1 MSPVLAEQY
10 SRKLFLELAE
20 SFLID
25 VTRDTRAVSSV
36 SSSFAEV
43 ISLGTSPA
51 LDLQLFEVRVS
62 GSLDKRVAIASDAFK
77 LMKRTAS
84 YRSLVAFYSEETDQW
99 RLSLLTAKPT
109 LDNGK
114 VVTKLSSP
122 RRFSYLLGPG
132 SKLTT
137 PSKQLIARGR
147 VKDFDDLSNR
157 FAVEVVNN
165 EFYREISKLYDELVG
180 TETTFPSLRYPVRGE
195 PSYEFAVRLIGR
207 IIFCWFLREKRSSNG
222 VPLISPAILS
232 REAAGQDN
240 YYHSHLAP
248 LFFEVLNKPIVSRE
262 ERFQGDYF
270 ALVPYLNGGLFS
282 PEADDYYKLDKTT
295 QAAVSDQVAVP
306 DEWLRKFLDL
316 LELYNF
322 TVDENTSYDID
333 LSIDPEMLGRIFE
346 NLLARINPETG
357 ETVRKGTGSFY
368 TPREIVEYMVDQS
381 LKGYLADSTTLPKE
395 KIASLVDFDLLDGAE
410 HFLNEAERHEVI
422 ESLNSVRILD
432 PACGSGAF
440 SIGILQKI
448 VFVLQRVDPDS
459 KQWLQKQLAGAGP
472 ELRHHLEQEFRNR
485 NFDYLRKLGVI
496 RESIYG
502 VDIQPIA
509 TEISRLR
516 CFLTLI
522 VDQSVRDDAP
532 NRGIE
537 PLPNLDFKFVT
548 ANSLVKLEAERSD
561 ETKQT
566 GLFEDISGINELKEL
581 RNEYFG
587 SHNSQRE
594 SLKLRFSQSQ
604 NQMLQRMISQSSH
617 GYASLTKKVST
628 WNPFSHQATDWFDP
642 EWMFGIV
649 DGFDIV
655 IGNPPY
661 YKENDDK
668 RRFDHLRDLEC
679 YQGKMDVWYL
689 FGALGID
696 ILRPK
701 GILCFIATNNWTTNA
716 GASKFR
722 RKILEESK
730 ILQLV
735 DFGSYFVFESS
746 SIQTM
751 VMLFEKMETKRYQFD
766 YRRITANKPSS
777 QDMLDLLSRT
787 ATGRVT
793 ILEATI
799 DTSKRIGSLLTFTD
813 NESELLLEKL
823 KEEGEARLT
832 AREVANGIH
841 PHFDYV
847 NKKAAEKLNGLHK
860 IGDGIFGLSER
871 ERTVLHLSPNEE
883 ELVKPYYT
891 TKQLGRYRANP
902 KNEEWLIYTD
912 SRFRN
917 PESMDS
923 MPNLKKHLDQFS
935 EVITSSNHPYGLHRA
950 REQRFFTGEKI
961 MALRK
966 STPRPVFTFTDFD
979 CYVSAAFYV
988 IKTDR
993 FDLKYLTGL
1002 LNSRLIAFW
1011 LKSMGK
1017 MQGNNFQIDK
1027 EPLLAIPISIKEP
1040 SIQMAIAKRVDEI
1053 YRNPSLVA
1061 QLELEIDRLVYELYD
1076 LTDDEIELVESTQ
1089 DTLWQQTNA

>member
-1 MSPVLAEQY
+1 MIPVLAETY

-20 SFLID
+20 SFLTE
-25 VTRDTRAVSSV
+25 VSRDTRTVSNV

-43 ISLGTSPA
+43 TSLGSSLP
-51 LDLQLFEVRVS
+51 LDLQLFEVKVS

-77 LMKRTAS
+77 LMKHTAS
-84 YRSLVAFYSEETDQW
+84 YRSLVAFYSEDTDQW

-137 PSKQLIARGR
+137 PSKQLIAKGK

-165 EFYREISKLYDELVG
+165 EFYREVSKLYDELVG
-180 TETTFPSLRYPVRGE
+180 SDTVRASLRYPNQGE

-207 IIFCWFLREKRSSNG
+207 IIFCWFLREKRSSLDK
-222 VPLISPAILS
+222 PLISARTLS
-232 REAAGQDN
+232 REAANQKN
-240 YYHSHLAP
+240 YYHSLLAP
-248 LFFEVLNKPIVSRE
+248 LFFEVLNKPVVSRE
-262 ERFQGDYF
+262 VRFQQDHF
-270 ALVPYLNGGLFS
+270 ASIPYLNGGLFN
-282 PEADDYYKLDKTT
+282 PESDDFYKFDKASQVSVADLVDI
-295 QAAVSDQVAVP
+295 S
-306 DEWLRKFLDL
+306 DEWLRKLFDL

-322 TVDENTSYDID
+322 TVDENTSYDVD

-381 LKGYLADSTTLPKE
+381 LKEYLANSTSLSGE
-395 KIASLVDFDLLDGAE
+395 KIDSLISYDLVDDVE
-410 HFLNEAERHEVI
+410 HPLVQTERGEVI
-422 ESLNSVRILD
+422 EAFNSVRILD

-440 SIGILQKI
+440 PIGILQKI
-448 VFVLQRVDPDS
+448 VFVLQQVDPDS

-472 ELRHHLEQEFRNR
+472 ELKHHLEQEFHNK

-548 ANSLVKLEAERSD
+548 ANSLIKLENESRDGSRQA
-561 ETKQT
+561 
-566 GLFEDISGINELKEL
+566 GLFEDTSGITELKEL

-587 SHNSQRE
+587 THSSARE

-604 NQMLQRMISQSSH
+604 NQMLQRMIAQNSH

-628 WNPFSHQATDWFDP
+628 WNPFSHHTTHWFDA
-642 EWMFGIV
+642 EWMFGIA

-668 RRFDHLRDLEC
+668 RRFDELRDSEC

-696 ILRPK
+696 LLK
-701 GILCFIATNNWTTNA
+701 KDGILCFIATNNWTTNA

-722 RKILEESK
+722 NKVLAESK
-730 ILQLV
+730 IRQLI

-751 VMLFEKMETKRYQFD
+751 VMLFEKVQQKTYAFD
-766 YRRITANKPSS
+766 YGRIAASKPTH

-787 ATGRVT
+787 RTSENT
-793 ILEATI
+793 LFQPTI
-799 DTSKRIGSLLTFTD
+799 DVTKRIGTLLTFSD
-813 NESELLLEKL
+813 KASELLLEKIDDKGNAKL
-823 KEEGEARLT
+823 MAH
-832 AREVANGIH
+832 EVANGIH
-841 PHFDYV
+841 PHFGYV
-847 NKKAAEKLNGLHK
+847 SKKAAEKLDDLHK
-860 IGDGIFGLSER
+860 VGDGIFALSER
-871 ERTVLHLSPNEE
+871 EKNGLRLSTDEE
-883 ELVKPYYT
+883 KLVKPYYT
-891 TKQLGRYRANP
+891 TKQLGRYRADP
-902 KNEEWLIYTD
+902 KNDEWLIYTD
-912 SRFRN
+912 SSFRN
-917 PESMDS
+917 PKSMDS
-923 MPNLKKHLDQFS
+923 MPGLKKHLDQFR

-950 REQRFFTGEKI
+950 RDERFFTGEKI
-961 MALRK
+961 ISLRK
-966 STPRPVFTFTDFD
+966 STPRPVFTLTDFD
-979 CYVSAAFYV
+979 CYVTAEFYV
-988 IKTDR
+988 IKTGR
-993 FDLKYLTGL
+993 IDLSYLSGL
-1002 LNSRLIAFW
+1002 LNSKLIAFW
-1011 LKSMGK
+1011 LKNKGK

-1027 EPLLAIPISIKEP
+1027 EPLLAIPIRTSDP
-1040 SIQMAIAKRVDEI
+1040 TIQEKIAEKVDGIYHGAGATPEI
-1053 YRNPSLVA
+1053 EA
-1061 QLELEIDRLVYELYD
+1061 EIDQLVYELYG
-1076 LTDDEIELVESTQ
+1076 LTADDIKILES
-1089 DTLWQQTNA
+1089 N

>member
-1 MSPVLAEQY
+1 MSPILAGTFSRSSFLKLAED
-10 SRKLFLELAE
+10 LLP
-20 SFLID
+20 D
-25 VTRDTRAVSSV
+25 VNRDTRKVSNVSSTFLEV
-36 SSSFAEV
+36 TSLGSSS
-43 ISLGTSPA
+43 S
-51 LDLQLFEVRVS
+51 LDLQILEVKVA
-62 GSLDKRVAIASDAFK
+62 GSIDKRVAIASEAFK
-77 LMKRTAS
+77 LMKHTAS
-84 YRSLVAFYSEETDQW
+84 YRSLVAFYSDDTEKW

-114 VVTKLSSP
+114 VITKLSNP

-137 PSKQLIARGR
+137 PSRQLISKGM
-147 VKDFDDLSNR
+147 VKDFNDLSDR

-165 EFYREISKLYDELVG
+165 EFYKEISKLYDELVG
-180 TETTFPSLRYPVRGE
+180 SESIRGTLLYPTQGE

-207 IIFCWFLREKRSSNG
+207 IIFCWFLREKRSSLG
-222 VPLISPAILS
+222 TPLISSEVLS
-232 REAAGQDN
+232 REEANQRN

-248 LFFEVLNKPIVSRE
+248 LFFEVLNKPVINRE
-262 ERFQGDYF
+262 PRFQDDVF
-270 ALVPYLNGGLFS
+270 ALIPYLNGGLFS
-282 PEADDYYKLDKTT
+282 PDAYDYYKFDKTT
-295 QAAVSDQVAVP
+295 QTSTTDVVGVP
-306 DEWLRKFLDL
+306 DEWLRKFFDL

-322 TVDENTSYDID
+322 TVDENTSYDVD

-381 LKGYLADSTTLPKE
+381 LIGYLTDSTNLSEE
-395 KIASLVDFDLLDGAE
+395 KIFSLINYDLVD
-410 HFLNEAERHEVI
+410 EAEFHLNDEENREVI

-440 SIGILQKI
+440 PIGILQKI

-459 KQWLQKQLAGAGP
+459 RQWLQKQLAGAGP

-485 NFDYLRKLGVI
+485 NFDYLRKLGII

-548 ANSLVKLEAERSD
+548 ANSLVKLETVKND
-561 ETKQT
+561 ETQQT
-566 GLFEDISGINELKEL
+566 GLFEDVSGINELKEL

-587 SHNSQRE
+587 SHNSERE
-594 SLKLRFSQSQ
+594 GLKLRFSQSQ
-604 NQMLQRMISQSSH
+604 NHMLQRMIAQNSH

-628 WNPFSHQATDWFDP
+628 WNPFSHQATSWFDP
-642 EWMFGIV
+642 EWMFGIAG
-649 DGFDIV
+649 GFDIV

-668 RRFDHLRDLEC
+668 RRFDLLRDLEC

-696 ILRPK
+696 LLRAK

-716 GASKFR
+716 GGSKFR
-722 RKILEESK
+722 NKVLSQSK

-751 VMLFEKMETKRYQFD
+751 VMLFEKTKEKSYSFD
-766 YRRITANKPSS
+766 YRKVKHSKPVR
-777 QDMLDLLSRT
+777 QDMLDVLVKSESDEIAYLRPSIDV
-787 ATGRVT
+787 AT
-793 ILEATI
+793 
-799 DTSKRIGSLLTFTD
+799 SMNSLLTFSSEE
-813 NESELLLEKL
+813 NE
-823 KEEGEARLT
+823 
-832 AREVANGIH
+832 
-841 PHFDYV
+841 
-847 NKKAAEKLNGLHK
+847 K
-860 IGDGIFGLSER
+860 ILDKMSKVSISRLSER
-871 ERTVLHLSPNEE
+871 EVAQGIVCPQDYLNKKSCKELGGTSRVGDGVFVLRQDEVDALSLKPGEH
-883 ELVKPYYT
+883 ELLKPYYT
-891 TKQLGRYRANP
+891 SKQIKRYAANS
-902 KNEEWLIYTD
+902 KNEEWIIYTD

-917 PESMDS
+917 PLSLGPYPGM
-923 MPNLKKHLDQFS
+923 KKHLDRYS
-935 EVITSSNHPYGLHRA
+935 KIITSSNRPYGLHRS
-950 REQRFFTGEKI
+950 RKEKFFTGEKI
-961 MALRK
+961 LVLRK
-966 STPRPVFTFTDFD
+966 SVGSPSFSYVDFD
-979 CYVSAAFYV
+979 CYVSAAFYS
-988 IKTDR
+988 IKPLGVDA
-993 FDLKYLTGL
+993 KYLTGI
-1002 LNSRLIAFW
+1002 LNSKLVAFW
-1011 LKSMGK
+1011 LSNKGK
-1017 MQGNNFQIDK
+1017 MQGGNYQIDK
-1027 EPLLAIPISIKEP
+1027 EPLLGIPLPLPDASIEKLISERVAAIYERRLDVGEAESSID
-1040 SIQMAIAKRVDEI
+1040 A
-1053 YRNPSLVA
+1053 
-1061 QLELEIDRLVYELYD
+1061 LVYELYK
-1076 LTDDEIELVESTQ
+1076 LSPEEISLVEKSQ
-1089 DTLWQQTNA
+1089 

>member
-1 MSPVLAEQY
+1 MIPVLAETY

-20 SFLID
+20 SFLTE
-25 VTRDTRAVSSV
+25 VSRDTRTVSNV

-43 ISLGTSPA
+43 TSLGSSLP
-51 LDLQLFEVRVS
+51 LDLQLFEVKVL

-77 LMKRTAS
+77 LMKHTAS
-84 YRSLVAFYSEETDQW
+84 YRSLVAFYSEDTDQW

-137 PSKQLIARGR
+137 PSKQLIAKGK

-180 TETTFPSLRYPVRGE
+180 SDTVRASLRYPNQGE

-207 IIFCWFLREKRSSNG
+207 IIFCWFLREKRSSLDK
-222 VPLISPAILS
+222 PLISARTLS
-232 REAAGQDN
+232 REAANEKN
-240 YYHSHLAP
+240 YYHSLLAP
-248 LFFEVLNKPIVSRE
+248 LFFEVLNKPVVSRE
-262 ERFQGDYF
+262 VRFQQDHF
-270 ALVPYLNGGLFS
+270 ASIPYLNGGLFN
-282 PEADDYYKLDKTT
+282 PESDDFYKFDKASQVSVADLVDI
-295 QAAVSDQVAVP
+295 S
-306 DEWLRKFLDL
+306 DEWLRKLFDL

-322 TVDENTSYDID
+322 TVDENTSYDVD

-381 LKGYLADSTTLPKE
+381 LKEYLANSTSLSGE
-395 KIASLVDFDLLDGAE
+395 KIDSLISYDLVDDVE
-410 HFLNEAERHEVI
+410 HPLVQTERGEVI
-422 ESLNSVRILD
+422 EAFNSVRILD

-440 SIGILQKI
+440 PIGILQKI
-448 VFVLQRVDPDS
+448 VFVLQQVDPDS

-472 ELRHHLEQEFRNR
+472 ELKHHLEQEFHNK

-548 ANSLVKLEAERSD
+548 ANSLIKLENESRDGSRQA
-561 ETKQT
+561 
-566 GLFEDISGINELKEL
+566 GLFEDTSGITELREL

-587 SHNSQRE
+587 THNSARD

-604 NQMLQRMISQSSH
+604 NQMLQRMILQSSH
-617 GYASLTKKVST
+617 GYANLTKKVST
-628 WNPFSHQATDWFDP
+628 WNPFSHHVTNWFDA
-642 EWMFGIV
+642 EWMFGIA

-668 RRFDHLRDLEC
+668 ARFDHLRQLEC

-689 FGALGID
+689 FGALGIE
-696 ILRPK
+696 LLKPN
-701 GILCFIATNNWTTNA
+701 GILCFIATNNWTTNY

-722 RKILEESK
+722 NKVLKETR

-751 VMLFEKMETKRYQFD
+751 VMLFKKRSVQHYQFD
-766 YRRITANKPSS
+766 YRRIDFGKPIN
-777 QDMLDLLSRT
+777 QDMIDILSKNPSVRNT
-787 ATGRVT
+787 YIEPT
-793 ILEATI
+793 IEVSERI
-799 DTSKRIGSLLTFTD
+799 DSLLTFASVEREDLLSKIASQGDTRLNEKEIAQGIVPNPD
-813 NESELLLEKL
+813 VLSKSGLEKIPKEKAITMSLKVGDSVFVIPKDFLKIRAEERGYLKPLFLAEEIHRYEPLPSEKNDIIYIKGEIPNETESEIASHLSKYREVMEARRENTSGSIRYYNLHWPRSRAYF
-823 KEEGEARLT
+823 EEGA
-832 AREVANGIH
+832 
-841 PHFDYV
+841 
-847 NKKAAEKLNGLHK
+847 K
-860 IGDGIFGLSER
+860 ILSVRKCAVPTFTYTER
-871 ERTVLHLSPNEE
+871 EAYVMMSVNVIR
-883 ELVKPYYT
+883 
-891 TKQLGRYRANP
+891 
-902 KNEEWLIYTD
+902 
-912 SRFRN
+912 SRR
-917 PESMDS
+917 
-923 MPNLKKHLDQFS
+923 
-935 EVITSSNHPYGLHRA
+935 I
-950 REQRFFTGEKI
+950 
-961 MALRK
+961 
-966 STPRPVFTFTDFD
+966 
-979 CYVSAAFYV
+979 
-988 IKTDR
+988 
-993 FDLKYLTGL
+993 DLKFLTGL
-1002 LNSRLIAFW
+1002 LNSKLVEFW
-1011 LKSMGK
+1011 LKNKGK
-1017 MQGNNFQIDK
+1017 MQGGNFQIDK
-1027 EPLLAIPISIKEP
+1027 EPLLAIPIRTSDP
-1040 SIQMAIAKRVDEI
+1040 TIQEKIAEKVDAIYQGAGATPEI
-1053 YRNPSLVA
+1053 EA
-1061 QLELEIDRLVYELYD
+1061 EIDQLVYELYG
-1076 LTDDEIELVESTQ
+1076 LTADDIKILES
-1089 DTLWQQTNA
+1089 N

>member
-1 MSPVLAEQY
+1 MIPVLGETY

-20 SFLID
+20 SFLTE
-25 VTRDTRAVSSV
+25 VSRDTRTVSNVSSN
-36 SSSFAEV
+36 FAEV
-43 ISLGTSPA
+43 TSLGSSLP
-51 LDLQLFEVRVS
+51 LDLQLFEVKVS

-77 LMKRTAS
+77 LMKHTAS
-84 YRSLVAFYSEETDQW
+84 YRSLVAFYSEDTDQW

-137 PSKQLIARGR
+137 PSKQLIAKGK

-180 TETTFPSLRYPVRGE
+180 SDTVRASLRYPNPGE

-207 IIFCWFLREKRSSNG
+207 IIFCWFLREKRSSLG
-222 VPLISPAILS
+222 TPLISAKTLS
-232 REAAGQDN
+232 REAASERN
-240 YYHSHLAP
+240 YYHSLLAP
-248 LFFEVLNKPIVSRE
+248 LFFEVLNKPLVSRE
-262 ERFQGDYF
+262 VRFQQDHF
-270 ALVPYLNGGLFS
+270 ASIPYLNGGLFN
-282 PEADDYYKLDKTT
+282 PENDDFYKFDKAKQISVADNVD
-295 QAAVSDQVAVP
+295 VP
-306 DEWLRKFLDL
+306 DEWLRKFFDL

-322 TVDENTSYDID
+322 TVDENTSYDVD

-381 LKGYLADSTTLPKE
+381 LKNYLVNSTSLSEEKINALISYDLADDVE
-395 KIASLVDFDLLDGAE
+395 NSLIQT
-410 HFLNEAERHEVI
+410 ERLEVI
-422 ESLNSVRILD
+422 EAFGSVRILD

-440 SIGILQKI
+440 PIGILQKI
-448 VFVLQRVDPDS
+448 VFVLQQVDPDS

-472 ELRHHLEQEFRNR
+472 ELRNHLEQEFHNK

-548 ANSLVKLEAERSD
+548 ANSLIKLESERRDGSR
-561 ETKQT
+561 QA
-566 GLFEDISGINELKEL
+566 GLFEDTSGITELKEL

-587 SHNSQRE
+587 THNSARD

-604 NQMLQRMISQSSH
+604 NHMLQRMILQSSH

-628 WNPFSHQATDWFDP
+628 WNPFSHHATNWFDA
-642 EWMFGIV
+642 EWMFGIA

-668 RRFDHLRDLEC
+668 SRFDNLRELEC

-696 ILRPK
+696 ILKPN

-716 GASKFR
+716 GASKLR
-722 RKILEESK
+722 KKILEESK
-730 ILQLV
+730 VLQLV

-751 VMLFEKMETKRYQFD
+751 VMLFEKVVTKRYKFD
-766 YRRITANKPSS
+766 YRRITTDKPSS

-787 ATGRVT
+787 PTGRVK
-793 ILEATI
+793 ILEPTI
-799 DTSKRIGSLLTFTD
+799 DTSKRIGSLLTFSD

-823 KEEGEARLT
+823 KQEGGARLT

-847 NKKAAEKLNGLHK
+847 NKKAAEKLNGSHN
-860 IGDGIFGLSER
+860 IGDGIFVLSER
-871 ERTVLHLSPNEE
+871 EKAELHLSPDEE

-902 KNEEWLIYTD
+902 RNEEWLIYTD
-912 SRFRN
+912 SRFKD
-917 PESMDS
+917 PKSMDS
-923 MPNLKKHLDQFS
+923 RPHLKRHLDQFN

-950 REQRFFTGEKI
+950 RAERFFTGKKI

-988 IKTDR
+988 IKTER
-993 FDLKYLTGL
+993 FDLMYLTGL
-1002 LNSRLIAFW
+1002 LNSKLIEFW

-1017 MQGNNFQIDK
+1017 MQGNNYQIDK
-1027 EPLLAIPISIKEP
+1027 EPLLSIPISSSNP
-1040 SIQMAIAKRVDEI
+1040 TIQKKIAEKVDAIYQGSGPTREI
-1053 YRNPSLVA
+1053 EA
-1061 QLELEIDRLVYELYD
+1061 EIDELVYELYG
-1076 LTDDEIELVESTQ
+1076 LTVDDIKLIESL
-1089 DTLWQQTNA
+1089 